1 MNKFK
6 KLAVS
11 ALGASLAATSAN
23 ALDITVSGGSEV
35 GYQWSSGNY
44 DAAGSANAFGAA
56 SDIDFSGS
64 GELDNGWTISTVY
77 GSKASWALY
86 SANVTI
92 DTGSMGKF

>member
-44 DAAGSANAFGAA
+44 DSAG
-56 SDIDFSGS
+56 
-64 GELDNGWTISTVY
+64 
-77 GSKASWALY
+77 
-86 SANVTI
+86 
-92 DTGSMGKF
+92 

>member
-44 DAAGSANAFGAA
+44 DTNSANGFGAA
-56 SDIDFSGS
+56 SDIDFAG
-64 GELDNGWTISTVY
+64 
-77 GSKASWALY
+77 
-86 SANVTI
+86 
-92 DTGSMGKF
+92 